1 VNMDV
6 LKHLETQLPLLH
18 LEREYTPHVR
28 PRTDPVSG
36 QTLPGEVQPQA
47 WEKETMHS
55 RVVLSPS
62 LSASSS
68 LRVSRHVASCGPFAS
83 ANDTR
88 KHMRNVKLDN
98 SKARGRE
105 GDYVNETEYQLP
117 VLNFDDTHSSLS
129 PSLPAA
135 SPYCSQNSFPMN
147 MGLSTDTLRPESVNA
162 RPPKFSQFESGSGYF
177 AFNTKNPN
185 MSAAFEEAEA
195 RKVSPARISGAVRSI
210 DKSTS
215 LDTNSLMAYFGDN
228 PPPPADWTSDCFSR
242 DQTAA
247 EQWVLGQP
255 EPGDLDTLSQTLGGR
270 PASGAT
276 TGCRRTTSPPKFFA
290 TALGKNQRRIQ
301 TRAMTD
307 NMGENVDRL
316 AIGRSKQ
323 GQWPGILAQAGGQPC
338 ARSPGPI
345 RIESYG
351 SSVCMYWQ

>member
-1 VNMDV
+1 
-6 LKHLETQLPLLH
+6 
-18 LEREYTPHVR
+18 
-28 PRTDPVSG
+28 
-36 QTLPGEVQPQA
+36 
-47 WEKETMHS
+47 
-55 RVVLSPS
+55 
-62 LSASSS
+62 
-68 LRVSRHVASCGPFAS
+68 
-83 ANDTR
+83 
-88 KHMRNVKLDN
+88 
-98 SKARGRE
+98 
-105 GDYVNETEYQLP
+105 
-117 VLNFDDTHSSLS
+117 
-129 PSLPAA
+129 
-135 SPYCSQNSFPMN
+135 
-147 MGLSTDTLRPESVNA
+147 
-162 RPPKFSQFESGSGYF
+162 
-177 AFNTKNPN
+177 

-215 LDTNSLMAYFGDN
+215 LDTN
-228 PPPPADWTSDCFSR
+228 R

-323 GQWPGILAQAGGQPC
+323 GQWPGILAQAGGQPL
-338 ARSPGPI
+338 PGAPDL
-345 RIESYG
+345 SG
-351 SSVCMYWQ
+351 SNRMAAAFACTGSNVIMKAEGDEKQEQEEEREANNNEGRDGREDVNEGNRR